1 MSKQK
6 LVELKS
12 PFEQWPGSI
21 WIPEFFDA
29 ANLNAWW
36 ERFNEIEDEVE
47 LGTDERHHAFRTW
60 DCRFCFIKKHTLQLG
75 KSFDGQAYEVEPSGL
90 KLPSIKIAEWFIEET
105 EPYLSN
111 ELNLKNSPGPS
122 TTTKSTTQQ

>member
-12 PFEQWPGSI
+12 PFKQWPGSI

-29 ANLNAWW
+29 AHLNTWW

-47 LGTDERHHAFRTW
+47 LGTDNRHHILRRW
-60 DCRFCFIKKHTLQLG
+60 DCRFCFIKKNTLQLG
-75 KSFDGQAYEVEPSGL
+75 KSFDGQDYEAEPSGL
-90 KLPSIKIAEWFIEET
+90 KLPSIKIAEWFANET
-105 EPYLSN
+105 QLYLDN
-111 ELNLKNSPGPS
+111 ELDLKNSPGLS
-122 TTTKSTTQQ
+122 TTTSSTTQS